1 MSITFYI
8 NVPYKRFLKNALYDN
23 LIMREIMFFIDK
35 NNIGTVIKNARKKAG
50 LKQYELAEM
59 AGFSEKHLCRIEN
72 GKYLPKLEHFLSIVS
87 ILNLKLED
95 FGINADRKNISQE
108 KNTLINKIL
117 TSDDKL
123 VKIYFEIF
131 ENIDKIIN
139 LNKNKMV

>member
-1 MSITFYI
+1 
-8 NVPYKRFLKNALYDN
+8 
-23 LIMREIMFFIDK
+23 
-35 NNIGTVIKNARKKAG
+35 
-50 LKQYELAEM
+50 M

-95 FGINADRKNISQE
+95 FGINSDEKNISQE
-108 KNTLINKIL
+108 KNILINKIL

-131 ENIDKIIN
+131 ESIDKIIN
-139 LNKNKMV
+139 LNKNKMI